1 MSKKTTASLE
11 LWHNNTRVEIGIGRY
26 RRNIELTDELK
37 GPNQR
42 NLKNKERGAIRFC
55 HVALKINFFD
65 AQVTEF

>member
-1 MSKKTTASLE
+1 MSKKTTPSLE

-37 GPNQR
+37 KPNQR
-42 NLKNKERGAIRFC
+42 NLKNKECGAIRFC